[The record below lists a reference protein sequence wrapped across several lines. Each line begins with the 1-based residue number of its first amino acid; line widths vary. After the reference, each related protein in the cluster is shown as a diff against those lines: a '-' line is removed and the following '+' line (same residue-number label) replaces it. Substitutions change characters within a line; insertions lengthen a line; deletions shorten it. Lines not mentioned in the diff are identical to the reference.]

1 MLKNML
7 SINFNLVNYLYLCK
21 LLLLNTRNKISVIS
35 FINEMFIYT
44 NILLF
49 ALKFTVNLST
59 DWNSV
64 AVGVWARINW

>member
-1 MLKNML
+1 ML

-21 LLLLNTRNKISVIS
+21 LLLLNTQNNISVIS